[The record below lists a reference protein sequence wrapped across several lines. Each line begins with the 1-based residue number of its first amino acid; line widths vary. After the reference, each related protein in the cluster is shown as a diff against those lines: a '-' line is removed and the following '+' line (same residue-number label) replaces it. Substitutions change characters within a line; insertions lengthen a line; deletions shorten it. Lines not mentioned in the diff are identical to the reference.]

1 MLLPTKGIDVDRALL
16 SVGGTLI
23 SLLETPTT
31 VSGLWERFR
40 QHARRTGRH
49 SRVAFD
55 WFALRIAPP
64 LQTALLREPRP
75 GPHRSERRRNHHAP
89 LHLLFHHP
97 SFRH

>member
-55 WFALRIAPP
+55 WFAV
-64 LQTALLREPRP
+64 AL
-75 GPHRSERRRNHHAP
+75 S
-89 LHLLFHHP
+89 LLFTLQVIRWNDNQVLERCHVP
-97 SFRH
+97 T